1 MNNTIHTTQYF
12 SSISSQHGKTPP
24 DPHSTQN
31 TAKKSG
37 FLYAAIG
44 LFLGLVPRIVSAD
57 ESTNNSD
64 PAKAAAVS
72 TTKQFCVFDPSGTMG
87 DAYKTAQ
94 KFATQSGTWGTNLK
108 LKAYQDEAVA
118 ARDFLNKKCDAV
130 MLTGVRTQQM
140 NRKTFSIEAIGLLSS
155 YDDLKQSI
163 ALLARPKAAKLSKN
177 GEFETAA
184 FFPGGQVYLF
194 VRDRNNADV
203 SKLAGKKIATLSFD
217 EASRAMV
224 SHVGAT
230 PITADT
236 GTFASLFNEGSVDAC
251 YAPALAY
258 APFELSRGIG
268 KKGGII
274 RYTLANM
281 TFQVVIHAN
290 EFPSDFGQKSR
301 EWSTTQ
307 FSSMVDVLNR
317 TEAAIPKKNWID
329 IPEEASARYDSMLRE
344 VRHKLAKSGT
354 YDATMVRLLE
364 QLRSK

>member
-1 MNNTIHTTQYF
+1 MSQTISNPIPQISARPLCKSLSATPLL
-12 SSISSQHGKTPP
+12 SILPSVLGVS
-24 DPHSTQN
+24 
-31 TAKKSG
+31 
-37 FLYAAIG
+37 
-44 LFLGLVPRIVSAD
+44 LGLALGFAPRPSSAA
-57 ESTNNSD
+57 STAPEKASPA
-64 PAKAAAVS
+64 PAKTKPTS
-72 TTKQFCVFDPSGTMG
+72 KQFCVFDPSGTLG

-94 KFATQSGTWGTNLK
+94 KFATQAGTWGTHLT

-140 NRKTFSIEAIGLLSS
+140 NRKTFSIEAMGLMSS
-155 YDDLKQSI
+155 YDDLKKSI
-163 ALLARPKAAKLSKN
+163 ALLARPKAAKLSKS

-194 VRDRNNADV
+194 VRDRANADV

-224 SHVGAT
+224 NHVGAT

-268 KKGGII
+268 SKGGII
-274 RYTLANM
+274 RFTLAHM
-281 TFQVVIHAN
+281 TFQVVIHSK
-290 EFPSDFGQKSR
+290 EFASDFGQKSR
-301 EWSTTQ
+301 EWSATQ
-307 FSSMVDVLNR
+307 FSSMVAVLNR
-317 TEAAIPKKNWID
+317 TEAAIPDKNWID
-329 IPEEASARYDSMLRE
+329 IPKEATARYESMLKE

-364 QLRSK
+364 QLQSKK